1 MISLQS
7 ERIASDSAVPTE
19 RVITSLVAQE
29 SAEDVE
35 MGQGHGS
42 SFDQRDNSDEAQEI
56 MID

>member
-7 ERIASDSAVPTE
+7 ERIAQDSAVPTE

-35 MGQGHGS
+35 IGQGHGS
-42 SFDQRDNSDEAQEI
+42 TFD
-56 MID
+56 

>member
-7 ERIASDSAVPTE
+7 ERIVADSAVPTE

-29 SAEDVE
+29 STEDVE

-42 SFDQRDNSDEAQEI
+42 TFD
-56 MID
+56 

>member
-7 ERIASDSAVPTE
+7 ERIAQDSAVPTE

-35 MGQGHGS
+35 IGQGHGGT
-42 SFDQRDNSDEAQEI
+42 FD
-56 MID
+56 

>member
-35 MGQGHGS
+35 MGQEHGS
-42 SFDQRDNSDEAQEI
+42 TFDQRDNSDEAQEI